1 MRVLGSAL
9 VVAVTLIGSF
19 SFAASQNDIETFCTN
34 IADPARERRYTI
46 KKQKLEDLQRRIE
59 AQMLAL
65 ESKRAEL
72 DEWVSRRDAFAD
84 RARESLVEIYSRMRP
99 DAAAE
104 RLSLLSDMLAAAIL
118 MKLKPSKAGVILNE
132 METEKAA
139 AISTVIAAS
148 GAGSKT

>member
-9 VVAVTLIGSF
+9 VLAATLIGSF